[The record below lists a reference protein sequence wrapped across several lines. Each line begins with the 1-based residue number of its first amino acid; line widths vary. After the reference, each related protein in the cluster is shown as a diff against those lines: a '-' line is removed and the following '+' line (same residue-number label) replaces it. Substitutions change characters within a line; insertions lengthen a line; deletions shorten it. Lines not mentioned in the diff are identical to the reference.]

1 MASLEAQEPLVWNH
15 HGDGSGSIG
24 HLINPISH
32 GGGHDAEMRQRV
44 SSFSLQVTTRVGG
57 VYPPSPHPPLLR
69 NPLPQTPPPAV
80 SHKSATVL
88 LAWASCG
95 GNVVLWE
102 LVSASH
108 HDDSFPES
116 STAIAPLWHLCAP
129 FVRCV
134 VLKGNSS
141 NSPFF
146 FFAPQVY

>member
-15 HGDGSGSIG
+15 RGDGSGSIG

-32 GGGHDAEMRQRV
+32 GGGRDAEMRQRV
-44 SSFSLQVTTRVGG
+44 SSFSLQVTTGVGG
-57 VYPPSPHPPLLR
+57 VCPPPPSPHPP
-69 NPLPQTPPPAV
+69 PAV
-80 SHKSATVL
+80 NHKSAAVL

-102 LVSASH
+102 PVSASH

-134 VLKGNSS
+134 VLKGNTS